1 MKEMGAPE
9 SALEADL
16 RSKAFQVL
24 AEYRGIQQ
32 MKKSATITI
41 SMRMTRFLACS
52 LASEVLLRAR
62 SLLAWAAVDEL
73 VRVLS
78 STAEDG
84 FLDTW
89 M

>member
-9 SALEADL
+9 RDLEADF

-24 AEYRGIQQ
+24 AVYRGIQQ

-41 SMRMTRFLACS
+41 SMRITRLLACS
-52 LASEVLLRAR
+52 FACEVLLRAR
-62 SLLAWAAVDEL
+62 SLLAGALLDE
-73 VRVLS
+73 VERVGS
-78 STAEDG
+78 SIAWEG

>member
-1 MKEMGAPE
+1 MKEIGAPE
-9 SALEADL
+9 RALEAGT

-24 AEYRGIQQ
+24 AVYRGIQQ

-41 SMRMTRFLACS
+41 SMRMTRLLACS

-62 SLLAWAAVDEL
+62 SALAWAAPDEEE
-73 VRVLS
+73 RVGS
-78 STAEDG
+78 STAEEG
-84 FLDTW
+84 FLATW

>member
-1 MKEMGAPE
+1 MKEMGAPVR
-9 SALEADL
+9 ALEADF

-52 LASEVLLRAR
+52 LASEVLLRGR
-62 SLLAWAAVDEL
+62 SFLTWVVLDEAD
-73 VRVLS
+73 RVGS
-78 STAEDG
+78 STAEEG

>member
-1 MKEMGAPE
+1 MKEMGAPVR
-9 SALEADL
+9 ALEADL

-24 AEYRGIQQ
+24 AEYSGIQQ

-41 SMRMTRFLACS
+41 SMRMTRLLACS
-52 LASEVLLRAR
+52 LASEVLLRGR
-62 SLLAWAAVDEL
+62 SVLAWAAPDEAES
-73 VRVLS
+73 VGS
-78 STAEDG
+78 STAEAG

>member
-9 SALEADL
+9 RALEADF
-16 RSKAFQVL
+16 RSNAFQVL
-24 AEYRGIQQ
+24 AEYSGIQQ

-52 LASEVLLRAR
+52 LASEVFFRAR
-62 SLLAWAAVDEL
+62 SDLAWAAE
-73 VRVLS
+73 RVGS
-78 STAEDG
+78 STAEVG

>member
-1 MKEMGAPE
+1 MGAPE
-9 SALEADL
+9 RALEAEF

-41 SMRMTRFLACS
+41 SMRMTRLLACS

-62 SLLAWAAVDEL
+62 SVLAWVAPDE
-73 VRVLS
+73 VERVGS
-78 STAEDG
+78 STAEEG

>member
-1 MKEMGAPE
+1 MGAPE
-9 SALEADL
+9 RALEADF

-41 SMRMTRFLACS
+41 SMRMTLLLACS

-62 SLLAWAAVDEL
+62 SGLAWMAPVEAESVG
-73 VRVLS
+73 S
-78 STAEDG
+78 SRAEEG

>member
-1 MKEMGAPE
+1 MGVPE
-9 SALEADL
+9 RASEADF

-41 SMRMTRFLACS
+41 SMRMTRLLACS

-62 SLLAWAAVDEL
+62 SVLAWVAPDEAE
-73 VRVLS
+73 RVGS
-78 STAEDG
+78 STAEVG

>member
-9 SALEADL
+9 RALEADL
-16 RSKAFQVL
+16 GSKAFQVL

-32 MKKSATITI
+32 TKKSATITI
-41 SMRMTRFLACS
+41 SMRMTRLLACS
-52 LASEVLLRAR
+52 LASEVLLRGR
-62 SLLAWAAVDEL
+62 SVLAWVAPDEAE
-73 VRVLS
+73 RVGS
-78 STAEDG
+78 STAEEG

>member
-9 SALEADL
+9 RAFEAEF

-41 SMRMTRFLACS
+41 SMRMTRLLACS

-62 SLLAWAAVDEL
+62 SVLAWVALDEAE
-73 VRVLS
+73 RVGS
-78 STAEDG
+78 STAEEG

>member
-1 MKEMGAPE
+1 MGAPE
-9 SALEADL
+9 RALKAEV

-24 AEYRGIQQ
+24 AEYMGIQQ

-41 SMRMTRFLACS
+41 SMRMTRLLAWS

-62 SLLAWAAVDEL
+62 SVLAWMVLDEAE
-73 VRVLS
+73 RVGS
-78 STAEDG
+78 STAEEG
-84 FLDTW
+84 FFNTW

>member
-9 SALEADL
+9 RALEADF

-24 AEYRGIQQ
+24 AEYSGIQQ
-32 MKKSATITI
+32 IKKRATITI
-41 SMRMTRFLACS
+41 SMRITLLLACS

-62 SLLAWAAVDEL
+62 SVLAWVAPDEAE
-73 VRVLS
+73 RVGS
-78 STAEDG
+78 STAEEG

-89 M
+89 I

>member
-9 SALEADL
+9 SLEAEF

-24 AEYRGIQQ
+24 TEYRGIQQ

-41 SMRMTRFLACS
+41 SMRMTRLLACS

-62 SLLAWAAVDEL
+62 SVLAWVAADVAE
-73 VRVLS
+73 RVGS